1 MATVVPDE
9 VNVLL
14 LVVESRVRVVYVRPG
29 ILLVSVNVNEPT
41 EPAGTVIVPVDTVTV
56 PELENVPDT
65 LKPFEPTAYVPAAS
79 VRLV

>member
-41 EPAGTVIVPVDTVTV
+41 EPAGIPDISPVVTV
-56 PELENVPDT
+56 MSPELVI
-65 LKPFEPTAYVPAAS
+65 AVG
-79 VRLV
+79 VRA